1 MKKIVIIN
9 QSTGYLTIDVINQ
22 FAEKFDQVDLI
33 YGTMTEENNLLNP
46 KVRKTRVM
54 KKTRK
59 SNVGRFFRWG
69 FASIQIQLLLWTKYR
84 KHEVFYYTLP
94 PFAYLGAL
102 LLRRKY
108 SIMVFDVYPDVLKS
122 IGLKERN
129 FIYRFWAWAN
139 RRIFKKAH
147 KIYTIHDGLKNLLLK
162 YGDKIH
168 VVDLWTSLTD
178 VEPVEKSDNPFSV
191 EHGLVDKFVVQYS
204 GNIGQTHNVELL
216 IELADHLKSQKHIHF
231 VIIGRGTKVPML
243 EREIRN
249 KGLSNIIILPFQP
262 HEMLKYSLS
271 NADLG
276 VVMLDQGS
284 ADVSL
289 PSKTFN
295 MMAAGSCILALASKG
310 SALDIVVSKHNAG
323 FCIPENDFDTICN
336 TILNLSQSKEK
347 LNYYKKNALNAS
359 VNYTERNA
367 KQVTEIYF
375 TK

>member
-1 MKKIVIIN
+1 
-9 QSTGYLTIDVINQ
+9 
-22 FAEKFDQVDLI
+22 
-33 YGTMTEENNLLNP
+33 MTEENNLLNP

-59 SNVGRFFRWG
+59 SNLGRFFKWG
-69 FASIQIQLLLWTKYR
+69 IASIQIQFLLWTKFR

-102 LLRRKY
+102 LLRRKF

-122 IGLKERN
+122 IGLSEKN
-129 FIYRFWAWAN
+129 PVYKFWVWAN
-139 RRIFKKAH
+139 KRLFAKAH
-147 KIYTIHDGLKNLLLK
+147 RVYTIHDGLKNLLLK
-162 YGDKIH
+162 YGNEIH
-168 VVDLWTSLTD
+168 VVDLWTSLTG
-178 VEPVEKSDNPFSV
+178 VEPIEKNENPFSI
-191 EHGLVDKFVVQYS
+191 EHGLTEKFVVQYS

-216 IELADHLKSQKHIHF
+216 IELADKLKSHENIQF

-243 EREIRN
+243 EKEIQNRA
-249 KGLSNIIILPFQP
+249 LSNIIILPFQP

-310 SALDIVVSKHNAG
+310 SALDIVVNKHDAG
-323 FCIPENDFDTICN
+323 FCIPEGNFDEISK
-336 TILNLSQSKEK
+336 TILALALSPED
-347 LNYYKKNALNAS
+347 LRNYKRNALNAS
-359 VNYTERNA
+359 VNYTESNA
-367 KQVTEIYF
+367 KHVIDIYF
-375 TK
+375 S